1 MSGSDFVV
9 SFLERNMATWRGVTS
24 VCVRSFWSDD
34 CAYDSAFIDLL
45 LTKAGGGTAYVVFE
59 VRDGDSADGDIL
71 RSWGMVFVRQSDGS
85 VAFKVDEAYGRFDD
99 GTTPDDGGDI
109 DDGGDTYIDT
119 TPSYTYNELI
129 SMRREAQEKIY
140 QTELDLKKARLEYET
155 LEFEINNG
163 VVYSKIDGVVKTI
176 RSPDQAR
183 EEQLPAVL
191 ISGGGGYY
199 VTGAMSETELETLH
213 VGDTVTV
220 MSWQTYSQTEA
231 EIVSISEYPVEE
243 NGSYYHWSQGNN
255 NASLYPFTVYLDEDT
270 PVREGEYVNI
280 TYNPFGS
287 GASGMYLENMFI
299 LREGGGSFV
308 YVRDANG
315 RLEKRAVSTGRS
327 LWGSY
332 TQING
337 GLTGEEYIA
346 FPYGSRIRA
355 GARTEISDTSTLY
368 NY

>member
-1 MSGSDFVV
+1 M
-9 SFLERNMATWRGVTS
+9 
-24 VCVRSFWSDD
+24 
-34 CAYDSAFIDLL
+34 
-45 LTKAGGGTAYVVFE
+45 
-59 VRDGDSADGDIL
+59 
-71 RSWGMVFVRQSDGS
+71 
-85 VAFKVDEAYGRFDD
+85 
-99 GTTPDDGGDI
+99 
-109 DDGGDTYIDT
+109 
-119 TPSYTYNELI
+119 
-129 SMRREAQEKIY
+129 
-140 QTELDLKKARLEYET
+140 
-155 LEFEINNG
+155 
-163 VVYSKIDGVVKTI
+163 VYSKIDGVVKTI

>member
-1 MSGSDFVV
+1 M
-9 SFLERNMATWRGVTS
+9 RGQEKTFPNLS
-24 VCVRSFWSDD
+24 YH
-34 CAYDSAFIDLL
+34 AG
-45 LTKAGGGTAYVVFE
+45 AGGSTAYVVFE
-59 VRDGDSADGDIL
+59 VHDGDSPDGDIL

-85 VAFKVDEAYGRFDD
+85 VAFKVDEAYGRFNN
-99 GTTPDDGGDI
+99 GTTPDDGGDAF

-129 SMRREAQEKIY
+129 AMRREAQEKIY
-140 QTELDLKKARLEYET
+140 QTELNLKKARLEYET

-183 EEQLPAVL
+183 KEQLPAVL

-199 VTGAMSETELETLH
+199 VTGAMSETELQTLH

-243 NGSYYHWSQGNN
+243 NGNYYHWSQGNS

-287 GASGMYLENMFI
+287 SASGIYLQNMFI

-308 YVRDANG
+308 YVRDESG
-315 RLEKRAVSTGRS
+315 KLEKRAVSTGRS

-337 GLTGEEYIA
+337 GLTGKEYIA
-346 FPYGSRIRA
+346 FPYGNRIRA
-355 GARTEISDTSTLY
+355 GAKTEISDIASFY